1 MGVRTNKTNINLIN
15 RDKSFSLTIIK
26 GAHLASATSAQGRFG
41 AQICPGFLQY
51 LQISPPCPICHCLS
65 LLVLMGAPEYN
76 KSKGLRKQPENYI
89 TFIRSCVLL

>member
-26 GAHLASATSAQGRFG
+26 GAHLASATS

-76 KSKGLRKQPENYI
+76 KSKGLWKQPENYI